1 MNIQTSS
8 GNVYSYLRRT
18 NEIVSG
24 IVEEN
29 DFVWKFEPLQDF
41 ASLPNVDNIIISITE
56 QCNLR
61 CTYCCYSGKY
71 KNNRVH
77 SSLSLSECDVDAIF
91 DFVEANTNN
100 RPLRFS
106 FYGGEPLMH
115 YSLLQYAVLKAES
128 MWGDQVSFS
137 ITTNATLLTPER
149 IDWLVAHQ
157 VELCISLDGTAAYH
171 DNQRI
176 DINGHGTFTRVR
188 EHILYI
194 KEHHSGYLEHTRLM
208 MTRQSFDDL
217 EALAEAWN
225 NDDVLRD
232 ISPVYISSLAPNP
245 INEIATVDFDELKA
259 RYLQILNVYQKH
271 PDWFILKEFLKECIE
286 PWKNRPIMEAEG
298 EIPMATCLPV
308 SNKLFIDTNL
318 QIGVCEKISDSYRIG
333 NIKDGI
339 DWQKSNYLVQTY
351 YDRRKDRCKSC
362 PAIRMC
368 NLCLTSMEFD
378 EEQWNVLCHNEQ
390 TYNKLYF
397 WMFCEMIERGLIDN
411 EELPT
416 LQVKDFVLDNI
427 TEKGIQP
434 MMEIFAD
441 KETKRFMPE
450 LTEAVR
456 EEDDV
461 RFFLN
466 NVRMS
471 ESTGEVIL
479 WGIRQESLLIGFI
492 GIIGI
497 FDYPSLFYAMHPNYR
512 GKGIMT
518 ECVAEAVEWF
528 HTFHPTLPLHTEVY
542 KGNIPSIHLL
552 QKNKFIQFNEDE
564 QKIFLKVV
572 PTTDHFE

>member
-29 DFVWKFEPLQDF
+29 DFVWKFEPLQEF
-41 ASLPNVDNIIISITE
+41 SALPNVDNIIISITE

-71 KNNRVH
+71 KGNRVH
-77 SSLSLSECDVDAIF
+77 SSLSLCESDVDAIF

-128 MWGDQVSFS
+128 KWEDKVSFS

-157 VELCISLDGTAAYH
+157 VELCISIDGTSTFN
-171 DNQRI
+171 DNQRV
-176 DINGHGTFTRVR
+176 DINGHETFARVR

-194 KEHHSGYLEHTRLM
+194 KEHHSRYLDHTRLM

-217 EALAEAWN
+217 EALAEAWD
-225 NDDVLRD
+225 NDDVLRN
-232 ISPVYISSLAPNP
+232 ISPSYISSLAPNP
-245 INEIATVDFDELKA
+245 IEGVATAEFNILKT
-259 RYLQILNVYQKH
+259 RHLQILTAYQEH
-271 PDWFILKEFLKECIE
+271 PDWVILKEYLKECIE

-308 SNKLFIDTNL
+308 SNKLFIDAKL
-318 QIGVCEKISDSYRIG
+318 QIGVCEKISDSYRLG

-339 DWQKSNYLVQTY
+339 DWQKSNDLVQTY

-378 EEQWNVLCHNEQ
+378 KEQWNVLCHNEQ
-390 TYNKLYF
+390 TYNCLYF
-397 WMFCEMIERGLIDN
+397 WLFCEMAERGMIDN
-411 EELPT
+411 EEFPT
-416 LQVKDFVLDNI
+416 LQVKDFVFDKI
-427 TEKGIQP
+427 TEKDVQP
-434 MMEIFAD
+434 MMEILAD

-450 LTEAVR
+450 LNEAIR

-466 NVRMS
+466 NINIAQPS
-471 ESTGEVIL
+471 GEAFL
-479 WGIRQESLLIGFI
+479 GGIRHDSDLVGFI

-497 FDYPSLFYAMHPNYR
+497 PDYPSLFYAMHPHHR

-518 ECVAEAVEWF
+518 ECVATVIEWF
-528 HTFHPTLPLHTEVY
+528 RNNYLFLPLHTEVY
-542 KGNIPSIHLL
+542 KDNAPSIQLL
-552 QKNKFIQFNEDE
+552 LRNEFTQFNEDD
-564 QKIFLKVV
+564 QKNFLMLE
-572 PTTDHFE
+572 PITE